1 VLVYLQRKRILSK
14 RRLSCI
20 SLLRVSHLWA
30 KLGNLV
36 ERTVTIA
43 PFTSDKELISFA
55 RRYFRDRVG
64 SFRKD
69 IAICLTADRKR
80 QHAYFPA
87 LITCIGFADF
97 LSGLHAGDVENHH
110 LDELIKYA
118 GQFMGTNYDPLRLKI
133 LYLAFRHKI
142 AHLSTPYVVFDT
154 TTPSRVSKQFIGET
168 PRRITWTVYASKR
181 PIPIELEEYR
191 TTQYLT
197 KSVRPWPMSYNC
209 RVHISVRTFQ
219 NDIVKSIDGPNGYL
233 HYLETDLTGRERFA
247 KCMKV
252 LFA

>member
-1 VLVYLQRKRILSK
+1 M
-14 RRLSCI
+14 
-20 SLLRVSHLWA
+20 
-30 KLGNLV
+30 
-36 ERTVTIA
+36 TIA
-43 PFTSDKELISFA
+43 PFKSDKDLISFA
-55 RRYFRDRVG
+55 RLYFHDRVG

-69 IAICLTADRKR
+69 VAICLTADRKR

-110 LDELIKYA
+110 LSELTDYA
-118 GQFMGTNYDPLRLKI
+118 AKFMGAANYDPLRLKI

-154 TTPSRVSKQFIGET
+154 TTPTRIGKHFVGEK

-181 PIPIELEEYR
+181 PIPIELDDR
-191 TTQYLT
+191 PTRQFLK
-197 KSVRPWPMSYNC
+197 KSVRPWPMPYDC
-209 RVHISVRTFQ
+209 RIRISVRRFQ
-219 NDIVKSIDGPNGYL
+219 IDIIKSIYGAKGYL
-233 HYLETDLTGRERFA
+233 HYLEHDRAARERFA

-252 LFA
+252 LFN